1 MFRKKKFEKI
11 FKNNVAIF
19 LYLKKNSVEI
29 RFIFE
34 KEKSKKFLKIML
46 RFFYIWK
53 KIRLKFG

>member
-46 RFFYIWK
+46 RFFYI
-53 KIRLKFG
+53 